1 MPKIYTKTG
10 DEGMTSL
17 IGGKRVPKGGDQVH
31 AYGTIDELASF
42 IGLLSA
48 SLGSSR
54 QEYNIL
60 MRIQENLLKIE
71 AYYASE
77 GLDSKYLIDPEELAF
92 VEQEIDCLNLSLP
105 ALKTFLIPGNSIL
118 SSYAHICRTVCRRAE
133 RYASAIDSGSENFKY
148 LNRLSDYFFV
158 LARTLEA

>member
-17 IGGKRVPKGGDQVH
+17 IGGKRVPKGSDQVH
-31 AYGTIDELASF
+31 AYGTIDELSSF

-48 SLGSSR
+48 SLGSS
-54 QEYNIL
+54 QQDLCTL
-60 MRIQENLLKIE
+60 MRIQENLLQIE

-77 GLDSKYLIDPEELAF
+77 GPDSKYLINSEELVF
-92 VEQEIDCLNLSLP
+92 IEQEIDRLNAALP
-105 ALKTFLIPGNSIL
+105 VLKTFLIPGNGTL
-118 SSYAHICRTVCRRAE
+118 SCYAHICRTVCRRTE
-133 RYASAIDSGSENFKY
+133 RYASAIDAGSENFKY

-158 LARTLEA
+158 LARTLEE

>member
-1 MPKIYTKTG
+1 
-10 DEGMTSL
+10 MTSL
-17 IGGKRVPKGGDQVH
+17 IGGKRVPKGSDQVH

-54 QEYNIL
+54 QEHNIL

-92 VEQEIDCLNLSLP
+92 VEQEIDRLNLSLP
-105 ALKTFLIPGNSIL
+105 ALKTFLIPDSIL

-133 RYASAIDSGSENFKY
+133 RYASAIDAGSENFKY